1 MRMRW
6 SENRD
11 RHEACSGRRETP
23 RVARHSVLALV
34 LLLLVPGCSE
44 TQEPPEEIVRS
55 IKTISVS
62 RRPIGQLRR
71 LFGVLSASD
80 ESELS
85 FQVGGQVQSVAVDA
99 GDRVRAGQLL
109 ASLDAQP
116 YQLRLDSSIADL
128 QSARA
133 RLQDT
138 RKKVDSTRSLYK
150 RQIASRK
157 DFDSAQS
164 AFDSAESSVQA
175 AEAAVSLAQR
185 DLDQTVLV
193 APIEGL
199 IAERRLEPFQ
209 ETSPGTMV
217 LLIQSEGGMEVDI
230 RMPETLVHE
239 VQTGQHVVVRMTTRT
254 FAGQEFEGRVTK
266 IGALGV
272 GSNAYPVT
280 IALAESDPRMR
291 PGMTARVDFNFAGS
305 VDETGWLI
313 PINAV
318 LPGDEDTEAH
328 FTERDAFVFVY
339 QPEASVVEKRS
350 VRIAGLRGD
359 SVEIRDGLKEGD
371 VVAIAGVHFLVEGQ
385 HVVLMEDGSL

>member
-1 MRMRW
+1 M
-6 SENRD
+6 
-11 RHEACSGRRETP
+11 P
-23 RVARHSVLALV
+23 RFRSQLITLFV
-34 LLLLVPGCSE
+34 LLLLPLVFPGCSE
-44 TQEPPEEIVRS
+44 TQEPPEDIVRS

-85 FQVGGQVQSVAVDA
+85 FQVGGHVQSVAVDA

-116 YQLRLDSSIADL
+116 YQLKLDSSIADL
-128 QSARA
+128 QAARA

-138 RKKVDSTRSLYK
+138 RKKVTSTRSLYN
-150 RQIASRK
+150 RQIASRQ

-209 ETSPGTMV
+209 EISPGTAV
-217 LLIQSEGGMEVDI
+217 LLIQSQGGIEVDI

-239 VQTGQHVVVRMTTRT
+239 VQAGQQVIVRMTTRT
-254 FAGQEFEGRVTK
+254 FADKEFQGRVTK
-266 IGALGV
+266 IGALGLD
-272 GSNAYPVT
+272 SNAYPVT

-318 LPGDEDTEAH
+318 LPGDEDHEAH

-339 QPEASVVEKRS
+339 QPESSTVEKRT
-350 VRIAGLRGD
+350 VRIAGLRGG

-371 VVAIAGVHFLVEGQ
+371 VVAVAGVHFLVDGQ
-385 HVVLMEDGSL
+385 HVALIEDGLL

>member
-1 MRMRW
+1 MPRFR
-6 SENRD
+6 SQ
-11 RHEACSGRRETP
+11 RHGF
-23 RVARHSVLALV
+23 LV
-34 LLLLVPGCSE
+34 LVLVLSLLSGCSE

-85 FQVGGQVQSVAVDA
+85 FQVGGHVQSVAVDA

-138 RKKVDSTRSLYK
+138 RMKVTSTRSLYK
-150 RQIASRK
+150 RQIASK
-157 DFDSAQS
+157 QAFDSAQS

-209 ETSPGTMV
+209 EISPGTAV
-217 LLIQSEGGMEVDI
+217 LLIQSQGGIEVDI

-239 VQTGQHVVVRMTTRT
+239 VQSGQNVIVRMTTRT
-254 FAGQEFEGRVTK
+254 FSGKEFEGRVTK
-266 IGALGV
+266 VGALSLD
-272 GSNAYPVT
+272 SNAYPVT

-318 LPGDEDTEAH
+318 LPGDDVDGDDRDAH
-328 FTERDAFVFVY
+328 ITERDAYVFVY
-339 QPEASVVEKRS
+339 QPDSSTVERRT
-350 VRIAGLRGD
+350 VRISGLRGD
-359 SVEIRDGLKEGD
+359 SAEIRDGLKEGD
-371 VVAIAGVHFLVEGQ
+371 VVAVAGVHFLVDGQ
-385 HVVLMEDGSL
+385 RVALIQDGIL